1 MEFENLSSSEKAIYG
16 LKRLLGLQKVSPRA
30 SKDPTQ
36 VVIISLR
43 KVYRLHRKVAKNLKK
58 LLGDSTLVSEYLVAV
73 AQLTGISERIIT
85 KLGGN

>member
-30 SKDPTQ
+30 SKDPAQ
-36 VVIISLR
+36 VVILSLR
-43 KVYRLHRKVAKNLKK
+43 KVYRLHRKVAKNLKN
-58 LLGDSTLVSEYLVAV
+58 LLGDSTLVPEYLVAV
-73 AQLTGISERIIT
+73 AQLTSISERIIT

>member
-30 SKDPTQ
+30 SKDPAQ

-58 LLGDSTLVSEYLVAV
+58 LLGDSTLVPEYLVAV